1 MRRMM
6 LAATTMAIA
15 ATAACGGGLAK
26 RSFLQPDVQVR
37 DVKVTALGLTGG
49 SVDVVL
55 NVHNPNNFR
64 LDGTRLSYNLLVDT
78 VRFAT
83 GSLDQ
88 RMTVEAGKDLEVR
101 VPVNFTYA
109 GVGEA
114 GRQLINMGSVPYRMT
129 GDITVA
135 TVLGNYTVPY
145 DRSGR
150 FSPMV
155 GR

>member
-15 ATAACGGGLAK
+15 ATAACSSVAK
-26 RSFLQPDVQVR
+26 QSFLQPDVQVK

-64 LDGTRLSYNLLVDT
+64 LDGTRLSYNLLIDT

-88 RMTVEAGKDLEVR
+88 RMTVEAGKDNEVR

-135 TVLGNYTVPY
+135 TILGNYTVPY
-145 DRSGR
+145 DRTGR
-150 FSPMV
+150 FSPMA

>member
-1 MRRMM
+1 MMRRMM
-6 LAATTMAIA
+6 VAGATTAVVAM
-15 ATAACGGGLAK
+15 AACSSVA
-26 RSFLQPDVQVR
+26 RQSFLQPDVQVK

-64 LDGTRLSYNLLVDT
+64 LDASRLTYNLLIDT

-88 RMTVEAGKDLEVR
+88 RMTVESGKNLEVR
-101 VPVNFTYA
+101 VPVNFTYS

-114 GRQLINMGSVPYRMT
+114 GRQLINMGSVPYRMS
-129 GDITVA
+129 GDFTVA
-135 TVLGNYTVPY
+135 TVLGNFTVPY
-145 DRSGR
+145 DRTGR
-150 FSPMV
+150 FSPMA
-155 GR
+155 R

>member
-15 ATAACGGGLAK
+15 ATAACSSIAK
-26 RSFLQPDVQVR
+26 QSFLQPDVQVK

-64 LDGTRLSYNLLVDT
+64 LDGTRLSYNLLIDT

-83 GSLDQ
+83 GAIDQ
-88 RMTVEAGKDLEVR
+88 RMTVEAGKDTEVR
-101 VPVNFTYA
+101 VPVNFTYS

-135 TVLGNYTVPY
+135 TIIGNYTVPY

-150 FSPMV
+150 FSPMA
-155 GR
+155 R

>member
-15 ATAACGGGLAK
+15 ATAACSSVAK
-26 RSFLQPDVQVR
+26 QSFLQPDVQVK

-64 LDGTRLSYNLLVDT
+64 LDGTRLSYNLLIDT

-88 RMTVEAGKDLEVR
+88 RMTVEAGKDTEVR

-114 GRQLINMGSVPYRMT
+114 GRQLINMGSVPDRMT

-135 TVLGNYTVPY
+135 TILGNYTVPY
-145 DRSGR
+145 DRTGR
-150 FSPMV
+150 LSPMA

>member
-6 LAATTMAIA
+6 VAVTTMAIA
-15 ATAACGGGLAK
+15 ATAACSSVAK
-26 RSFLQPDVQVR
+26 QSFLQPDVQVK

-64 LDGTRLSYNLLVDT
+64 LDASRLTYNLIIDT
-78 VRFAT
+78 VRFAS

-88 RMTVEAGKDLEVR
+88 RMTVEKGQNLEVR
-101 VPVNFTYA
+101 VPVNFTYS

-129 GDITVA
+129 GDFTVA
-135 TVLGNYTVPY
+135 TILGNYTVPY

-150 FSPMV
+150 FSPMA
-155 GR
+155 R